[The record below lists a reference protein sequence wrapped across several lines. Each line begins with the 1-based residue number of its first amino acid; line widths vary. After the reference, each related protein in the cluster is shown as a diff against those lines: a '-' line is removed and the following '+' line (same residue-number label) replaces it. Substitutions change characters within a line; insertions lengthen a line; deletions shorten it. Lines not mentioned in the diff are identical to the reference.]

1 MNETPEQQET
11 PVSAPTPGEKQNYTK
26 WIIVGVGIL
35 VVLYI
40 AQSFLSPEHAIERAI
55 EQSAGGDVDVDM
67 DRDGSVRVTGDNGE
81 EYNVSAG
88 NNVSL
93 PDNWPSSVP
102 LPSNVNI
109 SYAGSMNAGD
119 AETAGLS
126 VVYTTKDSATEV
138 AEYFKS
144 TLEKEGWEI
153 QATMATG
160 DGSMVTASKGEEENV
175 AVYIGSADGET
186 TVNVSIQQPK

>member
-1 MNETPEQQET
+1 MNDIQNEGQ
-11 PVSAPTPGEKQNYTK
+11 SAPIEATSKNQDYTK
-26 WIIVGVGIL
+26 WIIIAVVAIGIL
-35 VVLYI
+35 YGLQ
-40 AQSFLSPEHAIERAI
+40 ALFSPERAVERAI
-55 EQSAGGDVDVDM
+55 EGATGGDVDIDI
-67 DRDGSVRVTGDNGE
+67 DRDGSMEVTGENGE
-81 EYNVSAG
+81 AYKVSTG
-88 NNVSL
+88 DSVSL
-93 PDNWPSSVP
+93 PDNWPDSVP
-102 LPSNVNI
+102 LPSDARI
-109 SYAGSMNAGD
+109 SYAGSMNGGD
-119 AETAGLS
+119 DASSGLS